1 MKENIKKPLIIVESP
16 TKAKT
21 IGRFL
26 NKEYQIVSSYGHV
39 RDLPKS
45 RLGIIIEED
54 FKPQY
59 IIIKKN
65 LKVVNQLKKLAQKA
79 SKVILATDEDRE
91 GEAIAWH
98 LLEIFNYPPYDRITF
113 HEITPQAI
121 KKALLQPRKINFN
134 LVNAQQARRILD
146 RLVGYELSPFL
157 WKKVFRGLS
166 AGRVQ
171 SAALRLIVDREKE
184 RENFQRQEYWT
195 IEAILEKTQEKTSFS
210 AQLFKINEE
219 ILEKL
224 AIKSEKEAEKI
235 KKDLEKAIYQVSKI
249 ETKEIKKFPSPP
261 FTTSTLQQEAWKKL
275 GFSAKQTMQLAQQLY
290 EGIDFGKGQIGLI
303 TYMRTDSTFLS
314 EESLKKAKEIIKNK
328 YGEEYALSQPRRF
341 KTKSKLAQE
350 AHEAIR
356 PTHPEIFPQELK
368 GKIKIQLYK
377 LYELIW
383 NRFISCQMKE
393 AIIQRTIVEIEAQS
407 KSKNYFFKSI
417 GSRKI
422 FDGFTKLSPL
432 EIKEQELPF
441 LNKGEKLNCQKIQLH
456 QHFTEPP
463 PRYNE
468 ASLVKTLEECGIGR
482 PSTYA
487 PIISIL
493 KERGY
498 VENDE
503 QKRFYPTELGIL
515 VSDILTTHFPE
526 IVDINFTAK
535 IEADLDKIA
544 QGKRNWV
551 EVVKEFYFPFK
562 KHLENKYQE
571 VSKKDLTEEFT
582 EEKCELCGSSMVIKM
597 GRFGRFLAC
606 SNFPQ
611 CKNAK
616 SLNNKENQITDIRCP
631 QCQKGFLV
639 QRRNKKGKY
648 FYGCSRWPECN
659 FTTQNIEKIKN

>member
-1 MKENIKKPLIIVESP
+1 MSKKGEKPLIIVESP

-26 NKEYQIVSSYGHV
+26 GKEYQIASSYGHV

-59 IIIKKN
+59 IIIRKN
-65 LKVVNQLKKLAQKA
+65 QKVVNQLKKLAQKA
-79 SKVILATDEDRE
+79 PKVILATDEDRE

-98 LLEIFNYPPYDRITF
+98 LLEIFNYPPYERITF

-121 KKALLQPRKINFN
+121 KKALLQPRKINLN

-184 RENFQRQEYWT
+184 RENFQKQEYWT
-195 IEAILEKTQEKTSFS
+195 VEVILEKPKEKEAFS
-210 AQLFKINEE
+210 AQLFKINDQV
-219 ILEKL
+219 LEKL
-224 AIKSEKEAEKI
+224 AIKTEKEAEAI
-235 KKDLEKAIYQVSKI
+235 KKDLEKAFYQVKSI
-249 ETKEIKKFPSPP
+249 ETKEIKKSPP
-261 FTTSTLQQEAWKKL
+261 PPFITSTLQQEAWKKL
-275 GFSAKQTMQLAQQLY
+275 GFSAKQTMQLAQMLY
-290 EGIDFGKGQIGLI
+290 EGVDFGEGQIGLI

-314 EESLKKAKEIIKNK
+314 EEALKKAKEVIEKNFGK
-328 YGEEYALSQPRRF
+328 EYALEQFRRF

-356 PTHPEIFPQELK
+356 PTHPEIFPQKLK
-368 GKIKIQLYK
+368 NKVKPQLFK

-383 NRFISCQMKE
+383 RRFIASQMKE
-393 AIIQRTIVEIEAQS
+393 ALFERTSILIEANSSGQIYLL
-407 KSKNYFFKSI
+407 KSF

-422 FDGFTKLSPL
+422 FDGFLKVYPL
-432 EIKEQELPF
+432 EIKEQELP
-441 LNKGEKLNCQKIQLH
+441 LLKEGEKLNCLEVKTH

-468 ASLVKTLEECGIGR
+468 ATLIKTLEECGIGR

-498 VENDE
+498 VKKDE
-503 QKRFYPTELGIL
+503 QKRFYPTELGVL

-535 IEADLDKIA
+535 VELDLDKIA
-544 QGKRNWV
+544 QGKKEWT
-551 EVVKEFYFPFK
+551 EVIKEFYFPFK
-562 KHLENKYQE
+562 KHLEAKYQE
-571 VSKKDLTEEFT
+571 VNKKDLTEQLT
-582 EEKCELCGSSMVIKM
+582 EEKCEICGSPLVIKI

-611 CKNAK
+611 CKNTK
-616 SLNNKENQITDIRCP
+616 SLNNKENQLTEIACP
-631 QCQKGFLV
+631 KCQKGFLV
-639 QRRNKKGKY
+639 RRKNKRGKY

-659 FTTQNIEKIKN
+659 FTTEKIED